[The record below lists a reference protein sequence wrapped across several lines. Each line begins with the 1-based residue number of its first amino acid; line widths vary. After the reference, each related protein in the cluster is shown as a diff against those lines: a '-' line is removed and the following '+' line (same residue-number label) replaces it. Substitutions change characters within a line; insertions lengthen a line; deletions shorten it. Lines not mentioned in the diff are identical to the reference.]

1 MPAVKGNVFG
11 EQLRRAR
18 EARGIALETVAE
30 ATRIPRHHLEAL
42 ERSELEALPSGPFA
56 KGYIEA
62 YTRFL
67 GVDPRPILE
76 TYRARQRVLGSAEDD
91 RRLLDELSHL
101 VDRRG
106 SGKSPAS
113 PRLKPAY
120 VGLAVL
126 AAVLVTTLGWMV
138 VRGRGGR
145 ARPPAAPLPAGPKAA
160 TAATPAPEKAKARTP
175 ATPATKARPSPKP
188 AVVPP
193 TAELAV
199 REHGVGTGVAGHRL
213 VGRSDRFA
221 AGTTVV
227 FWTAVV
233 GGRPGQVIRH
243 VWFQNGRAVTRAELP
258 IRASLWRTQSQVTL
272 PRGSAGP
279 WAVEARASD
288 GRLLARD
295 EFVCEPAP

>member
-1 MPAVKGNVFG
+1 MTGSAKANAFG

-18 EARGIALETVAE
+18 EAHGVTLAAVAE
-30 ATRIPRHHLEAL
+30 ATRIPRRHLEAL
-42 ERSELEALPSGPFA
+42 ERSDLEALPSGPFA

-76 TYRARQRVLGSAEDD
+76 AYRARDRQRHPGTPEDD

-101 VDRRG
+101 VERRG
-106 SGKSPAS
+106 QAKSPVSA
-113 PRLKPAY
+113 RLKPAHI
-120 VGLAVL
+120 GLAAL
-126 AAVLVTTLGWMV
+126 VLVLLAGLGWVV
-138 VRGRGGR
+138 VRGRGR
-145 ARPPAAPLPAGPKAA
+145 RPVTAAAARPPGATTAAPAGAKPHTSPPA
-160 TAATPAPEKAKARTP
+160 TAS
-175 ATPATKARPSPKP
+175 ARPSPKP

-193 TAELAV
+193 TPALEV
-199 REHGVGTGVAGHRL
+199 REHGVGTAVADHRL
-213 VGRSDRFA
+213 VGRSSRFA
-221 AGTTVV
+221 EGSTVV

-233 GGRPGQVIRH
+233 GGRAGQVIGH
-243 VWFQNGRAVTRAELP
+243 VWFENGRAVTRAELP
-258 IRASLWRTQSQVTL
+258 IRGSLWRTQSRLQL

-295 EFVCEPAP
+295 TFLCEPAP

>member
-1 MPAVKGNVFG
+1 MMRPMKGNAFG

-18 EARGIALETVAE
+18 EARGVSLEAVAE
-30 ATRIPRHHLEAL
+30 ATRISRHHLEAL

-56 KGYIEA
+56 RGYIEA

-76 TYRARQRVLGSAEDD
+76 TYRARDRQRGLGTAEDD
-91 RRLLDELSHL
+91 RRLLDELSNL
-101 VDRRG
+101 VGRRG
-106 SGKSPAS
+106 GGKSPSA

-120 VGLAVL
+120 FGLAVL
-126 AAVLVTTLGWMV
+126 VAVLLAGLGWMV
-138 VRGRGGR
+138 VRGR
-145 ARPPAAPLPAGPKAA
+145 ARRPLTASASGPTTTADTPPPAAPSARAPAKAA
-160 TAATPAPEKAKARTP
+160 TRP
-175 ATPATKARPSPKP
+175 RPSPKP

-193 TAELAV
+193 TATLEV
-199 REHGVGTGVAGHRL
+199 REHGVGTAVADHRL

-221 AGTTVV
+221 EGTTVV

-243 VWFQNGRAVTRAELP
+243 VWFQNGRAVIGAALP
-258 IRASLWRTQSQVTL
+258 IRGSLWRTQSRLQL

-279 WAVEARASD
+279 WAVEVRASD

-295 EFVCEPAP
+295 EFVCEPAS